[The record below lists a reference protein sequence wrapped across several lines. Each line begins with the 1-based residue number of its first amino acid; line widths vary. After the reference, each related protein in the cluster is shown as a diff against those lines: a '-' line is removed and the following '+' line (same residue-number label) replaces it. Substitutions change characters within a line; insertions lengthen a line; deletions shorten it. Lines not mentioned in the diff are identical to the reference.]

1 MPRLMCKELIMDFLS
16 DYLDGTLTPDVV
28 ADLERH
34 LQDCKPCLAY
44 LETYKKTRELTG
56 RAGRVQMPPEMRA
69 RLRESLG
76 KQIGIPRSTARGTR
90 VQPPIDS

>member
-1 MPRLMCKELIMDFLS
+1 MRRLMCKEFIMEFLS

-56 RAGRVQMPPEMRA
+56 RAGRVEMPSEMRA
-69 RLRESLG
+69 RLREFLG
-76 KQIGIPRSTARGTR
+76 KQLSKGKF
-90 VQPPIDS
+90 